1 MHLVSVGPRA
11 APHVGERSKASFPF
25 AAAAALAVAASL
37 VGCDVGDAQYQATD
51 TPNVHVADALATL
64 AVKAD
69 GSPEDPQRIAADGST
84 KIVPSASIRIR
95 FDRYLL
101 PGSVTRQAFCLQA
114 DPADVA
120 DITGC
125 SKPVFIEPSY
135 DPVRR
140 EIVLRQRLGTRLALG
155 TLYKLTF
162 YKSELEGVC
171 PDTPRSCGVRAFDG
185 APLEA
190 VYSIMFRTV
199 DADPVGALDET
210 APPVVF
216 CGDKGAA
223 TALGATCSYAS
234 CHGPSTGSSC
244 VPTSSNKHPG
254 CAEGLSFYNLQF
266 GEFSD
271 IEQTAI
277 NRVAHQT
284 QMGEAASTPEKT
296 PARFGRAMPLIDAF
310 NPGVTGHPGNS
321 YVMYKILVGMSI
333 DAAPADIKPSDAE
346 VQRLLDSVVVGLPM
360 PPPDP
365 ATGPLDAEQL
375 LNLSNWIQ
383 HGAPLSTCP

>member
-1 MHLVSVGPRA
+1 MHVS
-11 APHVGERSKASFPF
+11 
-25 AAAAALAVAASL
+25 
-37 VGCDVGDAQYQATD
+37 
-51 TPNVHVADALATL
+51 DALATVSL
-64 AVKAD
+64 NAD
-69 GSPEDPQRIAADGST
+69 GTAQDPQSIAADGST
-84 KIVPSASIRIR
+84 EIVPSASIRIR
-95 FDRYLL
+95 FDRFLL
-101 PGSVTRQAFCLQA
+101 PASISRQAVCLQP
-114 DPADVA
+114 DTADVPNY
-120 DITGC
+120 TKC
-125 SKPVFIEPSY
+125 SKGVFLQPTY

-140 EIVLRQRLGTRLALG
+140 EVVLRQKPGERLALG
-155 TLYKLTF
+155 TVYKLTL
-162 YKSELEGVC
+162 YRAELEGDC
-171 PDTPRSCGVRAFDG
+171 TGDLPTSCGIRAFDR

-190 VYSIMFRTV
+190 PFSLLLKTV
-199 DADPVGALDET
+199 DVDPGKAVDET
-210 APPVVF
+210 TPEVVF

-223 TALGATCSYAS
+223 KALGATCAYGN
-234 CHGPSTGSSC
+234 CHGPSNSDTC
-244 VPTSSNKHPG
+244 LPTKSQPAPN
-254 CAEGLSFYNLQF
+254 CAEGLSFYNLQYNVF
-266 GEFSD
+266 AD
-271 IEQTAI
+271 TEQTAI

-284 QMGEAASTPEKT
+284 MMGESASTPEKT

-310 NPGVTGHPGNS
+310 SPGLEGSPGNS